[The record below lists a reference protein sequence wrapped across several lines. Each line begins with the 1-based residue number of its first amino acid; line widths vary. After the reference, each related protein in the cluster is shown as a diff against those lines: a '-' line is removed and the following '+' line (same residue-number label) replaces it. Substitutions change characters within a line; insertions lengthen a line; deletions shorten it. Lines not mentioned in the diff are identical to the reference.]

1 MVLVALLAQLDR
13 AFGYEPKGCRF
24 NSCTARTIKM
34 SDIFLKQTKR
44 AQLDSESYLM
54 GQAIK
59 EAKKAL
65 KKGEVPVGCVIVKD
79 GKIISR
85 AHNLTVKKMTRLPTR
100 KF

>member
-1 MVLVALLAQLDR
+1 
-13 AFGYEPKGCRF
+13 
-24 NSCTARTIKM
+24 M

-85 AHNLTVKKMTRLPTR
+85 AHNLTVKKNDPTAHAEILALKKAAQKTGTLNPILR
-100 KF
+100 R